1 MTTESRINDIIL
13 ITERLTDVLE
23 RENTALK
30 DRRNRDL
37 HDLLDDKVTLS
48 RVYETRMQYFSKHP
62 DELINTTPELR
73 QKLSEMANYISA
85 LLQENAKMLKVSIE
99 ANRRVV
105 DMIAEA
111 VKTATPGPG
120 TYGSK
125 GTTGL
130 SESKSQAQG
139 LALSID
145 QTL

>member
-23 RENTALK
+23 RENVALK

-48 RVYETRMQYFSKHP
+48 RVYETRMQYFSKNP
-62 DELINTTPELR
+62 EELTNATPELR
-73 QKLSEMANYISA
+73 EKLREMANHISA

-111 VKTATPGPG
+111 VKTAAPGPG
-120 TYGSK
+120 TYGAK

-130 SESKSQAQG
+130 SDHKSQAQG
-139 LALSID
+139 LAISLD